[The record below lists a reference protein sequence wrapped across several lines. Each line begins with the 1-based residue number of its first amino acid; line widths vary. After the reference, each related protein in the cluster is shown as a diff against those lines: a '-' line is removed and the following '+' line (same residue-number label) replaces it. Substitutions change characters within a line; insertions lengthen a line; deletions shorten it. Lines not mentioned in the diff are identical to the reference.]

1 MRWYLLAT
9 PILDLTIKKQMP
21 MGQLPLQQF
30 FLKSIS
36 ASSGNAKSK
45 APNKPQLWCTLLPD
59 DWVSLQKVIK
69 QHSPAAKAFWGL
81 ACTAG
86 LCCGDRW
93 RSLSVTDQ
101 NFQLC
106 YSSASHTLLPRR
118 HMAAQGPKQESG
130 CLCPGPPPVYRLL
143 PPAPH
148 SQTPHLKG
156 ALLKPHLESL
166 LVLTSDS
173 RSILRALVLRS

>member
-1 MRWYLLAT
+1 MRWYLLAI

-21 MGQLPLQQF
+21 MWQLPLQQF

-45 APNKPQLWCTLLPD
+45 APNKPQLWCMLLPD

-81 ACTAG
+81 ACKEG
-86 LCCGDRW
+86 LRCGDRW

-118 HMAAQGPKQESG
+118 HMEAQRPKAGVRMPMSRASTSVQAASPR
-130 CLCPGPPPVYRLL
+130 PP
-143 PPAPH
+143 
-148 SQTPHLKG
+148 QTPHLKG